1 MEWPRELYLNILGC
15 KALLPPGRGSGQKP
29 LTETATASVT
39 TDVGDNGSGSAST
52 APSSSPAAVAAT
64 AAAAAAPRESSG
76 IGADADASADSDAAA
91 AVALEQLP
99 EQVPEEE
106 SDGVELR
113 VRSEESGGSYD
124 SSLDSADGAGDLEGG
139 NSDTGGMECFVL
151 VRNATTGRDLKVTWR
166 FARGG
171 AAVRLSLG
179 LTLKRGLVRDAYNW
193 SEIEKCQRLI

>member
-15 KALLPPGRGSGQKP
+15 KALLPPGRGSGQKH

-39 TDVGDNGSGSAST
+39 TDEGDNGSGSAST
-52 APSSSPAAVAAT
+52 APSSSPAA
-64 AAAAAAPRESSG
+64 AAAAAAAATPRERSE

-106 SDGVELR
+106 LDGVELR

-124 SSLDSADGAGDLEGG
+124 LSLDSADGAGDLEGG
-139 NSDTGGMECFVL
+139 
-151 VRNATTGRDLKVTWR
+151 W
-166 FARGG
+166 
-171 AAVRLSLG
+171 
-179 LTLKRGLVRDAYNW
+179 
-193 SEIEKCQRLI
+193 